1 MGRIGEER
9 RGEVSRAGHASSVF
23 GGTAVV
29 INRVAISFANE
40 VGDARGVRSESLLVH
55 GLSSHS

>member
-1 MGRIGEER
+1 VRC
-9 RGEVSRAGHASSVF
+9 RGPDTQAVF

-29 INRVAISFANE
+29 INRVAITFANE